1 MRRLRLL
8 GLAGLLWCL
17 AQSLAFAAVSGPG
30 TAVAVDPSADDT
42 FGSSSRTLVVG
53 SDVSVG
59 DTVVTGPTGQVQLL
73 FKDQTRLAIGA
84 NSSLLIEAYLLKP
97 DQTVGQFTINALSG
111 SFRFITGKSAKDA
124 YQIKTAM
131 GMIGVRGT
139 AFDFVSKPDSGTT
152 IVLFHG
158 AVNACNLGS
167 KCVDLT
173 QTCGVASVGEKSSQL
188 VSRAQQLRD
197 NLRSQFG
204 WIRSDARLMA
214 DFKVEQSKGCLAAA
228 TTPVIKPTLKPKP
241 RTLVHRNQSGPTV
254 DQPPSDLVL
263 PVNPNY
269 PVYVP
274 PHRYHPPTIYCRPG
288 MVAVERDGEMV
299 CVLKRLSDPST
310 NTLSTPPS
318 DLFTRSPG

>member
-1 MRRLRLL
+1 MHRLALL

-17 AQSLAFAAVSGPG
+17 AQSLALAAASSGPG

-73 FKDQTRLAIGA
+73 FKDQTRLAIGP
-84 NSSLLIEAYLLKP
+84 NSSLLIEAYLLKQ

-111 SFRFITGKSAKDA
+111 TFRFITGKSAKDA

-139 AFDFVSKPDSGTT
+139 AFDFISKPDFGTT

-158 AVNACNLGS
+158 AVNACNRDS

-173 QTCGVASVGEKSSQL
+173 QTCGVASVAGKGSQL

-204 WIRSDARLMA
+204 WIRSDAKLMA

-228 TTPVIKPTLKPKP
+228 TVPVIKPTPKPKP
-241 RTLVHRNQSGPTV
+241 RTLVHRNPTTPAFNE
-254 DQPPSDLVL
+254 PPTDLVL
-263 PVNPNY
+263 PVEPNY
-269 PVYVP
+269 PVYEP
-274 PHRYHPPTIYCRPG
+274 PHRHRPPTIYCRPG
-288 MVAVERDGEMV
+288 MVAVERDGKMV
-299 CVLKRLSDPST
+299 CVNRLSDPST
-310 NTLSTPPS
+310 DTLSTPPS